1 MAIILCKGAGDA
13 VSGSPAQVSY
23 FLAAHGLAAHPAA
36 AQGFAAQDFAPHL
49 AAAHGLAEQ
58 PEAAQGFAAQP
69 SADTDSSTG
78 IISSVT
84 FSLGSPP
91 PEQALVAMARPPAT
105 ASIDA
110 SLTFFMI
117 VLSQIP
123 LLRCAPTMRRAFA
136 SWILVQM

>member
-1 MAIILCKGAGDA
+1 M
-13 VSGSPAQVSY
+13 SY
-23 FLAAHGLAAHPAA
+23 FLAAQGLAAHPAA
-36 AQGFAAQDFAPHL
+36 AQGFAAQGLAPHL
-49 AAAHGLAEQ
+49 AAAQGFAPQGLAEQ
-58 PEAAQGFAAQP
+58 PAAAQGFAAQP
-69 SADTDSSTG
+69 AAAHGLAAQPSAGADSSAGMT
-78 IISSVT
+78 SSAVG
-84 FSLGSPP
+84 SLGSLP

-136 SWILVQM
+136 SWNLAP